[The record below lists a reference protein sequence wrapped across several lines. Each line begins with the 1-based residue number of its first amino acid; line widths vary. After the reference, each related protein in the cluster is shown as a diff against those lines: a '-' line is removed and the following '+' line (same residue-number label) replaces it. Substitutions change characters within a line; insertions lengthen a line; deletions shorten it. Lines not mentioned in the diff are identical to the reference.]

1 MKIAFIGLGSI
12 AKRHIKNL
20 KEVLTDRGID
30 FSIDVFRHSG
40 GEIDDAEVRS
50 IVSGVYNENE
60 LTKYCYDIIFITNPT
75 SLHFETI
82 KKCAKQA
89 KHLFIEKPVF
99 DTTNV
104 NLSELELQEGS
115 VYYVA
120 CPLRY
125 TAVLQYVKEYINLNE
140 VFAVRA
146 ISSSYLPD
154 WRPGIDYRK
163 TYSANKDLGGGVAID
178 LIHEWDYLTAFFGFP
193 KKVYGMETKV
203 SALEITS
210 NDLAA
215 YIGVYNDKVI
225 ELHLDYFGRKTTR
238 QMVLYTKDDAV
249 VADLTESKVTYQK
262 EGKVVDLA
270 EDRNAFQKRELCH
283 FLDIIEGKVANDN
296 TIDNALKVLKLAD
309 CTDKEV

>member
-20 KEVLTDRGID
+20 KEVLTDRNVD
-30 FSIDVFRHSG
+30 FSIDVFRHSD
-40 GEIDDAEVRS
+40 GEINDEEIRS
-50 IVSGVYNENE
+50 IVSGVYNEKE
-60 LTKYCYDIIFITNPT
+60 LAKYLYDIIFITNPT
-75 SLHFETI
+75 SLHFATI
-82 KKCAKQA
+82 KKAAKQA

-99 DTTNV
+99 DTTDV
-104 NLSELELQEGS
+104 NLNELELQEDS

-125 TAVLQYVKEYINLNE
+125 TAVLQYVKEHVNLDD
-140 VFAVRA
+140 VFSVRA

-154 WRPGIDYRK
+154 WRPGTDYRK

-193 KKVYGMETKV
+193 EKTYGIETKV

-215 YIGVYNDKVI
+215 YIGVYKDKII

-238 QMVLYTKDDAV
+238 QMVLYTKDETI
-249 VADLTESKVTYQK
+249 VADLTESKITYQK
-262 EGKVVDLA
+262 EGKVINFA

-283 FLDIIEGKVANDN
+283 FLDMIDGKTANDN
-296 TIDNALKVLKLAD
+296 TVANALRVLKLAD
-309 CTDKEV
+309 SADKEV

>member
-20 KEVLTDRGID
+20 AEILRDKGTA

-40 GEIDDAEVRS
+40 GEIDDAEVKG
-50 IVSGVYNENE
+50 IVAGVYTEAE
-60 LTKYCYDIIFITNPT
+60 LVNHQYDIIFITNPT
-75 SLHFETI
+75 SLHFQTI

-99 DTTNV
+99 DSPDVDIT
-104 NLSELELQEGS
+104 ELELQEGS
-115 VYYVA
+115 TYYVA

-125 TAVLQYVKEYINLNE
+125 TAVLQYVKENIDLRE
-140 VFAVRA
+140 VFSVRA

-163 TYSANKDLGGGVAID
+163 TYSANKELGGGVAID

-193 KKVYGMETKV
+193 QKLYGIERKV
-203 SALEITS
+203 SSLEITS
-210 NDLAA
+210 NDIAT
-215 YIGVYNDKVI
+215 YIGVYDDKII

-238 QMVLYTKDDAV
+238 ELVLFTKDETIR
-249 VADLTESKVTYQK
+249 ADLVEH
-262 EGKVVDLA
+262 KVVYEKSGRVVSLS

-296 TIDNALKVLKLAD
+296 TVSNALQVLKLAD
-309 CTDKEV
+309 SADKEV